1 MDPDVSGLTI
11 FGALEKAFQDHPSS
25 PAYDFLG
32 SRRTCGDMYADI
44 ITFSD
49 RLTYL
54 GVKRGDRV
62 AICLPNIPQALIA
75 FYAVNRIGAVSVMVH
90 PLSSP
95 NELSFYVRDS
105 DCRAAIILDS
115 LLGSFPVPGDDNDL
129 SFVMPVSPYAMLPPL
144 KRLAT
149 VGKRLRISYSDSV
162 VPWVGPTAPATEP
175 DMSPEDPA
183 VVLYTGGTTGTS
195 KGAVH
200 TNRSINSSMSCMLGL
215 IDISEVSRVLSIMP
229 LFHGFGLCTCIHA
242 PLCIGVECIL
252 MPTFTIDSV
261 CKALVKKRIDAILGV
276 PSLFKKMV
284 ENPILASSDLSFIRV
299 MFCGGDLM
307 SVSDLRELNTF
318 FREHGAAGVQVGY
331 GLTETVAAVAAMP
344 KGEYREDSVGLP
356 LADHEVRIVG
366 LGTADEVPDG
376 TEGEIC
382 IRGPSLMAGY
392 LDGSETA
399 DKVFMEHPDGH
410 VWLHTGD
417 IGEKDADGYLLFKG
431 RFKRMIVTSG
441 YNVYPAQVE
450 NTLCR
455 SPLVSECC
463 VIGVPDQIRGEKVK
477 AFVVLADGV
486 PPTDETRDEL
496 RAFMRSNISAY
507 SKPREY
513 EFVDSLPKT
522 KVGKIDY
529 RALQD
534 S

>member
-1 MDPDVSGLTI
+1 MDHNLSGLTI
-11 FGALEKAFQDHPSS
+11 FGALKKAFQDHTSS

-32 SRRTCGDMYADI
+32 NRRTFRDLYADI
-44 ITFSD
+44 ISFSD
-49 RLTYL
+49 RLTCL

-75 FYAVNRIGAVSVMVH
+75 FYAVNRIGAVSVMIH

-105 DCRAAIILDS
+105 DCKAAIILDS
-115 LLGSFPVPGDDNDL
+115 LLGSFPEPRRDNGM
-129 SFVMPVSPYAMLPPL
+129 SFVMPVSPYAMLPTF
-144 KRLAT
+144 KRMAT
-149 VGKRLRISYSDSV
+149 IGKRLRISYSGSV
-162 VPWVGPTAPATEP
+162 VPWVGQTSPATEP

-183 VVLYTGGTTGTS
+183 VILYTGGTTGIS

-200 TNRSINSSMSCMLGL
+200 TNRSFNASTSCMLGL
-215 IDISEVSRVLSIMP
+215 ISISDVSRALSIMP

-261 CKALVKKRIDAILGV
+261 CKTVVRDRIDAIIGV

-284 ENPILASSDLSFIRV
+284 EDPFLASSDLSFIRV
-299 MFCGGDLM
+299 MYCGGDLM
-307 SVSDLRELNTF
+307 SISDLQNVNSFSTER
-318 FREHGAAGVQVGY
+318 GPAGVQVGY
-331 GLTETVAAVAAMP
+331 GLTETVAAVATMP

-356 LADHEVRIVG
+356 LAGHEICIVES
-366 LGTADEVPDG
+366 GTANEVPDG

-382 IRGPSLMAGY
+382 VRGPSLMAGY
-392 LDGSETA
+392 LDGSESV

-410 VWLHTGD
+410 IWLHTGD

-463 VIGVPDQIRGEKVK
+463 VIGVPDTFRGERVK

-486 PPTDETRDEL
+486 SPTDETRDEL
-496 RAFMRSNISAY
+496 RAFMRSNISSY

-513 EFVDSLPKT
+513 EFMDTLPKT
-522 KVGKIDY
+522 KVGKVDY
-529 RALQD
+529 RALQE